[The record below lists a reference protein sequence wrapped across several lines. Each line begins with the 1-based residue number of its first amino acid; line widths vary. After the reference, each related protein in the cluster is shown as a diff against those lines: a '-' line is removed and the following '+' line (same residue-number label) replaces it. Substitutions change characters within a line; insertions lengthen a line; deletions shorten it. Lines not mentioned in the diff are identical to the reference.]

1 MAHGVMTLLLF
12 YSLAL
17 SFASV
22 LCSQPPFFFNPS
34 ANTHTNY
41 SGIHTRNHLHK
52 IYYHVLAL
60 SQTIMHYLF
69 ERSKH
74 PSAHDYSHSATL
86 DELWINRCWCWMHAT
101 PAYVCMCLCSCC
113 QCVARI
119 CMCYTYMH
127 VYSALMSLR
136 VSPCSPWG
144 QTLWVQ
150 RSRARSG
157 AWAGHPAAAHRGATV
172 LLLLPPSDQRTAWVL
187 QFQPQHKTLVSGFP
201 QSNPATAEAPF
212 VPTLNKT

>member
-1 MAHGVMTLLLF
+1 MALWPYSYFIPLPFHLLLSF
-12 YSLAL
+12 VHSFLSSLILLQIYTPTTQA
-17 SFASV
+17 FIREMCV
-22 LCSQPPFFFNPS
+22 
-34 ANTHTNY
+34 
-41 SGIHTRNHLHK
+41 
-52 IYYHVLAL
+52 YYHVLAL
-60 SQTIMHYLF
+60 SQAIMHYLF

-101 PAYVCMCLCSCC
+101 PAYVCMCLCSRCK
-113 QCVARI
+113 CVART
-119 CMCYTYMH
+119 CVCYTYMQ
-127 VYSALMSLR
+127 VYSALMSLQ
-136 VSPCSPWG
+136 VSPCSPPG
-144 QTLWVQ
+144 LTLWVQ

>member
-1 MAHGVMTLLLF
+1 MTLLLF

-17 SFASV
+17 LFASV
-22 LCSQPPFFFNPS
+22 LCSQLPFFFNPS
-34 ANTHTNY
+34 ANTHINY
-41 SGIHTRNHLHK
+41 SGVHTRNHLHK
-52 IYYHVLAL
+52 MCVWSRFGFVSSYHALLIWEVKASISAWLFTQCNTRWALDQQVLVLNACNSCL
-60 SQTIMHYLF
+60 
-69 ERSKH
+69 
-74 PSAHDYSHSATL
+74 
-86 DELWINRCWCWMHAT
+86 C
-101 PAYVCMCLCSCC
+101 VCVCLCSWY
-113 QCVARI
+113 QCVAHI

-127 VYSALMSLR
+127 VYSALMSLP
-136 VSPCSPWG
+136 VSPCSPQG

-150 RSRARSG
+150 RSQARSG

-201 QSNPATAEAPF
+201 QSSPATAEAPF